1 MREEPVFSY
10 YGTQLP
16 ARQRHV
22 LLSERAPAGW
32 LERLLQLLGADV
44 RRWYLDMPRST
55 RDSGT
60 LAMLSDI

>member
-1 MREEPVFSY
+1 ME
-10 YGTQLP
+10 
-16 ARQRHV
+16 
-22 LLSERAPAGW
+22 
-32 LERLLQLLGADV
+32 ERLLQLLGADV